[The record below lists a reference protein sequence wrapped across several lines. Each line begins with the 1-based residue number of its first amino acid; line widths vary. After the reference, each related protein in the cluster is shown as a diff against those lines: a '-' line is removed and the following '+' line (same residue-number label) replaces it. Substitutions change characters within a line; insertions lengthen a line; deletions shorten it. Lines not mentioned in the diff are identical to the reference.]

1 MSDAPDTPTELIEQN
16 YHNLSLVVE
25 DLDLDHRLDGE
36 DPSKTKG
43 FLDPRQK
50 ADEDDE
56 EMDENE
62 RLAWMFEQNAK
73 AVLLVAQE
81 LDVPERKLD
90 GESVDLGKFIEN
102 TGYTVDPR
110 KTETNK
116 AATSEGYTL
125 DPRGDD

>member
-1 MSDAPDTPTELIEQN
+1 MSDTPTELIEQN

-25 DLDLDHRLDGE
+25 ELDLDHRLDGD

-43 FLDPRQK
+43 FLDHRRK
-50 ADEDDE
+50 ADEDAE

-62 RLAWMFEQNAK
+62 RLAWMFDQNAK
-73 AVLLVAQE
+73 AILLVAQE
-81 LDVPERKLD
+81 LDIPERKLD

-102 TGYTVDPR
+102 TGFTVDPR
-110 KTETNK
+110 KTETSK
-116 AATSEGYTL
+116 AETSEAFTL